1 MDAAAG
7 LFRSRPGCPFSSP
20 LALCVF
26 PASAPSVPTLPPVI
40 GAPARLAPCSA
51 PASRSPRCGSAPGGR
66 RLVARCSSRGAYAC
80 SRWGGLAASASLP
93 PARRRSNRVASPSL
107 STFARSRSARRAAV
121 CFLRVCAPAALL
133 ALPTV
138 ALSDGSARPLARF
151 APSLPRV
158 RFRRRRF
165 FPRSAGGFAA
175 LVLGF
180 ASHPCGRF
188 AAPCDSIN
196 LENRN

>member
-7 LFRSRPGCPFSSP
+7 LFRSRPGCPRASP
-20 LALCVF
+20 PALCVF

-51 PASRSPRCGSAPGGR
+51 PASRSPRCSSAPGGR

>member
-7 LFRSRPGCPFSSP
+7 LFRSRPGCPFSSS

-93 PARRRSNRVASPSL
+93 PVRLRSNRVASPSSAAL
-107 STFARSRSARRAAV
+107 PRSRSARRAAV
-121 CFLRVCAPAALL
+121 CFLRVMAPAALL
-133 ALPTV
+133 ALPSV

-158 RFRRRRF
+158 RFRRRRS
-165 FPRSAGGFAA
+165 FPRSSGGFAA

-188 AAPCDSIN
+188 AAP
-196 LENRN
+196 